1 MKILLATPS
10 LLPDA
15 GGPSYSVKSI
25 EYNLKENSCLVTTLT
40 RKERGGEYI
49 APLGRMK
56 FIKGFDVV
64 HNFGIWTPFN
74 HSICAAANK
83 AGVPH
88 IYSPMGMLEPWALG
102 QKKIKK
108 QLGWLVYQRSDLE
121 SSAAIHVTST
131 LEAEHVMELG
141 VRVPIAVI
149 PHGMDIPARLPSR
162 ENREGITRTVLFLSR
177 IHPKKGLLE
186 LVEAWSML
194 RPSGWKV
201 VIAGPD
207 AEGYGAVVSEVIAH
221 HRLQDCISIVG
232 PVFGENKSKL
242 YYSADLFVLPTH
254 SENFGLVI
262 PEALSYGVPVITTTG
277 APWHELQDTN
287 SGWWIQ
293 PTVPALVQV
302 LEEAISM
309 SSSQLRVMGLNG
321 RQLVEKKYGWQAIIQ
336 KHIEL
341 YRLLA
346 MGETRPS
353 FILE

>member
-25 EYNLKENSCLVTTLT
+25 ERNLEENSCRVTALT

-49 APLGRMK
+49 GPLGRRK
-56 FIKGFDVV
+56 FIKDFDVV

-74 HSICAAANK
+74 HSICVAANK

-88 IYSPMGMLEPWALG
+88 VYSPMGMLEPWALG
-102 QKKIKK
+102 QKKLKK

-121 SSAAIHVTST
+121 DSAAIHVTST

-141 VRVPIAVI
+141 VRVPIALI
-149 PHGMDIPARLPSR
+149 PHGMDIPSRLPSL
-162 ENREGITRTVLFLSR
+162 ENRERIMRTALFLSR

-186 LVEAWSML
+186 LVDAWSML
-194 RPSGWKV
+194 RPSGWRV
-201 VIAGPD
+201 IIAGSD
-207 AEGYGAVVSEVIAH
+207 ADGYGAVVDDAIAR
-221 HRLQDCISIVG
+221 HRLQDCIHMIG
-232 PVFGENKSKL
+232 PVWGEDKSKL
-242 YYSADLFVLPTH
+242 YCSADLFVLPTH

-277 APWHELQDTN
+277 APWHELQEKN

-293 PTVPALVQV
+293 PTVPALMQA
-302 LEEAISM
+302 LEEAVSM
-309 SSSQLRVMGLNG
+309 SPSKLRMMGLNG
-321 RQLVEKKYGWQAIIQ
+321 RRLVEEKYGWQAIIQ

-341 YRLLA
+341 YRWIAL
-346 MGETRPS
+346 GQTRPS
-353 FILE
+353 FILD